1 MFVSVLELYQR
12 GTRRHPYDVKIATPV
27 AGRLLIV
34 PPTTTPGDIRREAH
48 LVDGQGKDLLVPI
61 DDLFHVNSELRGM
74 RLFGVVYRQR
84 SAKHTYRDAQACWVR
99 APAVLAPLVDHES
112 L

>member
-1 MFVSVLELYQR
+1 M
-12 GTRRHPYDVKIATPV
+12 
-27 AGRLLIV
+27 
-34 PPTTTPGDIRREAH
+34 
-48 LVDGQGKDLLVPI
+48 PI
-61 DDLFHVNSELRGM
+61 DDLLHVNSEQRGM

-99 APAVLAPLVDHES
+99 APAVLAPLVDHEG